1 MTWEIEIEHV
11 GGILEGNATLE
22 PGLNAVRAS
31 NWQGKSSFVEAIKA
45 GLGVSTALTEGRSE
59 GRVTMETPERNVDVG
74 LRREGEAVSREG
86 TPYLTDE
93 YDRRRTALF
102 ACPDET
108 NEVRRAVRAG
118 ENLEEVLLAPLDLE
132 NLDER
137 IADIRRE
144 REQVDAELEQATEAR
159 KRLPTVAE
167 KVSRLESDLAD
178 LRERRE
184 QLGGPVG
191 EAGGDQDGGSEGA
204 GRTDDSGGP
213 DASGSTGASGGRD
226 TGDDQH
232 ALARAQSER
241 DQAAQR
247 LERLERSIER
257 REATLAEKREAL
269 ADLDVPEVDDVE
281 AEHEEAREE
290 LAAIKREVE
299 VLQSVHSANDLVLSE
314 NRLDTVTDV
323 ERELTGDRVACW
335 TCGSEAPRSALADQ
349 LEAVGERLT
358 RRRGAMETAR
368 ERVEELEARLEEAA
382 QARTRQRD
390 LETAIADLED
400 DLADKRES
408 LAESRERRERAA
420 DRIDALAE
428 RVDEAV
434 ADLADVE
441 SDIRYREAELADA
454 REERESLESRAARV
468 EQLRE
473 ERASLQADLEDLRTR
488 REAVMRET
496 REAFDDALGDVLARF
511 DAGFET
517 ARLTADFDLVV
528 ARNGREAR
536 LDALSEGELELLGFV
551 AALAGFEAF
560 DVADTV
566 PVMLVDGVGGL
577 AEANLRRL
585 VEYLEERTEYLVFT
599 AYPEFD
605 AVEGTEIDPADWRV
619 TSSASDGEG

>member
-1 MTWEIEIEHV
+1 MTWEVEIEHV
-11 GGILEGNATLE
+11 GGILEGSATLE

-31 NWQGKSSFVEAIKA
+31 NWQGKSSFVEAIKT

-59 GRVTMETPERNVDVG
+59 GRVTLQTPEGEVGVG
-74 LRREGEAVSREG
+74 LVREGDAVTREG

-118 ENLEEVLLAPLDLE
+118 ENLEDVLLAPLDLE

-137 IADIRRE
+137 IADTRRE
-144 REQVDAELEQATEAR
+144 REQVDAELDQAVEAR

-184 QLGGPVG
+184 ELGGPVEG
-191 EAGGDQDGGSEGA
+191 SGGDDRAAPDDGGSDGGSGSA
-204 GRTDDSGGP
+204 GNGGP
-213 DASGSTGASGGRD
+213 D
-226 TGDDQH
+226 TGDEQR

-241 DQAAQR
+241 DQAEQR
-247 LERLERSIER
+247 IERLERSIER
-257 REATLAEKREAL
+257 REATLAEKRQGLAAL
-269 ADLDVPEVDDVE
+269 EVPEVDDVE
-281 AEHEEAREE
+281 DEHAAAREE

-299 VLQSVHSANDLVLSE
+299 VLQSVHAANDLVLSE
-314 NRLDTVTDV
+314 NRLDSVTDV

-358 RRRGAMETAR
+358 RRRAALETAR
-368 ERVEELEARLEEAA
+368 ERVDEFEARLEEAS
-382 QARTRQRD
+382 QARRRKRD

-400 DLADKRES
+400 DLADKRDS
-408 LAESRERRERAA
+408 LAEARERRERAA
-420 DRIDALAE
+420 ERVEALAE

-473 ERASLQADLEDLRTR
+473 ERASLQADLEALRTR

-560 DVADTV
+560 DVAETV

-585 VEYLEERTEYLVFT
+585 VDYLEERTEYLVFT

-605 AVEGTEIDPADWRV
+605 AAEGTEIDPADWRV
-619 TSSASDGEG
+619 TCDSSPDEA